1 MLPAVRA
8 VADRVILDTANL
20 KYIAAILPGGALERR
35 LPEGDWTVHDLFAH
49 FAATEELHADIC
61 DRFLAGGE
69 GYPAGFEIDAF
80 NAEAVGKAAGASLG
94 DLFDRFEAARAR
106 LLTCYEHLTAP
117 QLRAPMRGR
126 TVLEALDGWSRHYV
140 RHAMDILDVVP
151 EIRFD
156 SLVLNWVL
164 HADLRQHSSF
174 ERQRRL
180 FDEVREMASGSR

>member
-20 KYIAAILPGGALERR
+20 KYVAAILPDGALERG

-61 DRFLAGGE
+61 DRFLATGE
-69 GYPAGFEIDAF
+69 GYAAGFDIDVF
-80 NAEAVGKAAGASLG
+80 NAEAVGEAADASLG

-106 LLTCYEHLTAP
+106 LLASYERFTAS
-117 QLRAPMRGR
+117 QLKAPVRGR
-126 TVLEALDGWSRHYV
+126 TLLEALDGWSRHYA
-140 RHAMDILDVVP
+140 RHAMDILDAVP
-151 EIRFD
+151 EVRFD

-164 HADLRQHSSF
+164 HADLRGHSSF
-174 ERQRRL
+174 ESQRRL
-180 FDEVREMASGSR
+180 FEEVRERVRESR